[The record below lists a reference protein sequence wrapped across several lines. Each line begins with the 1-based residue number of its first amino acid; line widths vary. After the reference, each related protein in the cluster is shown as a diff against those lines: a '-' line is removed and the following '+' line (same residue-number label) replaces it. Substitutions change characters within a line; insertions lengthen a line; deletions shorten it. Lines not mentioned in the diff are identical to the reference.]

1 MSDLVPH
8 MLSVFLCF
16 FAIMNPV
23 ANTAV
28 FVGLTGDEERSAQTR
43 IAFRA
48 LLISFLYFVFRS
60 LVWDFFI

>member
-8 MLSVFLCF
+8 MLSVFLGF

-43 IAFRA
+43 IASGRYSFPS
-48 LLISFLYFVFRS
+48 LLFLS
-60 LVWDFFI
+60 SQCWEK